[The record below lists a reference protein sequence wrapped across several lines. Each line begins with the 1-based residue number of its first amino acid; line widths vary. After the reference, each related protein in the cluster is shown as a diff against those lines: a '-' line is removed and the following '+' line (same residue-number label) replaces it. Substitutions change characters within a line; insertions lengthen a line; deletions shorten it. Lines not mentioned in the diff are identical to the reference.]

1 VSGRPIL
8 LQLELK
14 RSRDA
19 CIPGTTDK
27 LYCALRSPYAVLKG
41 GVSNRTGQIHPLD
54 RVVVSFAPAFLPR
67 DRMRTDKA
75 GSLLELLHFKNASQY
90 GGGPFSSSDSLFFG
104 PYQQEL
110 PEIEYPAMQELR
122 HRFGWHA
129 SNQTGPTFVRGF
141 EAGRRG
147 EVICVILSHSI
158 AFYTWRPVP
167 LPRPGGNKPLHHVLC
182 DP

>member
-8 LQLELK
+8 LQLELE

-19 CIPGTTDK
+19 CIAASGATDK
-27 LYCALRSPYAVLKG
+27 LYCALRSPYVVLKG

-67 DRMRTDKA
+67 DRMHPDMA

-90 GGGPFSSSDSLFFG
+90 GGGPFNSLDSLFFG
-104 PYQQEL
+104 PYQPEL
-110 PEIEYPAMQELR
+110 PEIEYSEMEERR
-122 HRFGWHA
+122 HRLGWHA

-147 EVICVILSHSI
+147 EVTLLALSSPLR
-158 AFYTWRPVP
+158 YP
-167 LPRPGGNKPLHHVLC
+167 LPLPPKHAGILA
-182 DP
+182 